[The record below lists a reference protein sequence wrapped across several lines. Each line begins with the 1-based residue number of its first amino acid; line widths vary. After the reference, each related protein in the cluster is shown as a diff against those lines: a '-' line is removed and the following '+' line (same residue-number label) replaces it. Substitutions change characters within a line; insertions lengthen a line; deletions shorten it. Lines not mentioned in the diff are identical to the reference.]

1 LSELSIV
8 PKGWKTAEIVSRE
21 LTTKFNIRT
30 SGRRTFRRCLRK
42 WGFQSSMRSNLERRG
57 SETNIHF
64 WFGSAIHFAME
75 DYFGYNR
82 FGDPRR
88 AYRAYYG
95 AFKERPEAAD
105 SYYDLGLAMLTYF
118 LEWYPKHNND
128 LEFET
133 LWLDKDNQQTIAHS
147 EGARPAIEE
156 SFTLDLGLKVI
167 VNARTGKLIE
177 KLTIDSERRLIRPK
191 APLPNEFNVL
201 ASAGLLEEEPIRYMH
216 DDENSEIID
225 VVIVPICYHGTMDR
239 IVIDKYGRW
248 WILDYKTAKGA
259 DTNKLDTDDQISSYC
274 WGAEQWYQ
282 HKIHGFV
289 YLQLTK
295 DVAKPPRRL
304 KSGDLSVE
312 KKQKTTYQLFRA
324 EVLKDYGEVKKAPSK
339 IIEMLNH
346 LATLDTPEG
355 DRFIRW
361 DLVTRND
368 AQKIATYHHIMGEV
382 EQMINPNLYLYP
394 NPTRDCMWD
403 CDFRSTCIEMD
414 SGNIDEAINAL
425 MLDYQ
430 ERSDSNE
437 SNHDDWKKDIVWPDS
452 PLEAAKLDDA
462 ELRPDLFNIILPPEY
477 DEPEGK

>member
-1 LSELSIV
+1 MSVDLV
-8 PKGWKTAEIVSRE
+8 PRP

-42 WGFQSSMRSNLERRG
+42 WGFQSSMRRNLERKG

-88 AYRAYYG
+88 AYKAYYA
-95 AFKERPEAAD
+95 AFGDDKPDAAD
-105 SYYDLGLAMLTYF
+105 SYYDLGLAMLSYF
-118 LEWYPKHNND
+118 LEWYPKHNRD
-128 LEFET
+128 MQFET
-133 LWLDKDNQQTIAHS
+133 LWLDENNQQALPHS
-147 EGARPAIEE
+147 PGARPAVEE
-156 SFTLDLGLKVI
+156 EFTLDLGIKVI
-167 VNARTGKLIE
+167 ADVKTGKLIE
-177 KLTIDSERRLIRPK
+177 KLTPESKERLVYKREF
-191 APLPNEFNVL
+191 LPEVF
-201 ASAGLLEEEPIRYMH
+201 SGLDLPEPEVRIFYH
-216 DDENSEIID
+216 PPGDDEAIIE
-225 VVIVPICYHGTMDR
+225 VVIVPVCYHGTMDR
-239 IVIDKYGRW
+239 IVVDKYGRW

-259 DTNKLDTDDQISSYC
+259 DTNKLDTDDQISAYI

-282 HKIHGFV
+282 HRIHGFI

-304 KSGDLSVE
+304 KNGTLSVE

-339 IIEMLNH
+339 VIEMLNH
-346 LATLDTPEG
+346 LAALETPEG

-368 AQKIATYHHIMGEV
+368 AQKISTYHHIMGEV
-382 EQMINPNLYLYP
+382 ELMINPNLYLYP
-394 NPTRDCMWD
+394 NPTRDCSWD
-403 CDFRSTCIEMD
+403 CDFRSYCIAMD
-414 SGNIDEAINAL
+414 SGEVESAEYQL
-425 MLDYQ
+425 MLEYE
-430 ERSDSNE
+430 ERADNNE
-437 SNHDDWKKDIVWPDS
+437 SNHDQWKENIQWPDS

-462 ELRPDLFNIILPPEY
+462 DLRPDLFNIVLPDEY
-477 DEPEGK
+477 NEEGE